1 MCVVGV
7 LAQWYCCGGLRAGK
21 RESLCAHASNARVV
35 RALQVGV
42 HIADVTHFVKPGSA
56 VDVEAANRC
65 TSVYLVDR
73 RVDMLPKA
81 LTEDICSLR
90 ADVERLTFSVIWEMD
105 PDANIVNSKF
115 HKSVIKSSSAMSY
128 QEAQVKCPFVVAPKP
143 STKCVGLGLRHL
155 RYGVC
160 QERIVTSVL

>member
-1 MCVVGV
+1 
-7 LAQWYCCGGLRAGK
+7 
-21 RESLCAHASNARVV
+21 
-35 RALQVGV
+35 VGV

-73 RVDMLPKA
+73 RIDMLPKA

-105 PDANIVNSKF
+105 SDANIINTKF
-115 HKSVIKSSSAMSY
+115 HKSVIKSSAAMTY
-128 QEAQVKCPFVVAPKP
+128 QEAQVRLPVQALYRRQAQRRCNHP
-143 STKCVGLGLRHL
+143 
-155 RYGVC
+155 
-160 QERIVTSVL
+160 VTSHFWLQAPLHRGSLRRRRTGGCVSVVLGATQREALGV